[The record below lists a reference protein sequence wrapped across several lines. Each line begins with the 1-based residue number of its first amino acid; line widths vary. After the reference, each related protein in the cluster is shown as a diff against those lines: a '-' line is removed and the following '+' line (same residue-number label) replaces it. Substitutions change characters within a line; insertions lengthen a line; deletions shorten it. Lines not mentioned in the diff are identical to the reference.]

1 MNVWET
7 KEGYMLAEKMAMASD
22 AIRENTP
29 TLRDQFAMNAL
40 NALLQKPMNSA
51 DETVRTAY
59 DLADKMLEI
68 RKEKK

>member
-7 KEGYMLAEKMAMASD
+7 REGLILAEKMAMASD

-40 NALLQKPMNSA
+40 NALLQKPINSA

-59 DLADKMLEI
+59 ALADKMLEI

>member
-7 KEGYMLAEKMAMASD
+7 KEGYVLAEKMAMASD

-40 NALLQKPMNSA
+40 NALLQKPINSA

>member
-7 KEGYMLAEKMAMASD
+7 KEGYVLAERMAMASD

-51 DETVRTAY
+51 GETVRTAY

>member
-7 KEGYMLAEKMAMASD
+7 KEGYVLAEKMAMASD

>member
-7 KEGYMLAEKMAMASD
+7 KEGYMLAERMAMASD

-40 NALLQKPMNSA
+40 NALLQKPMNST

>member
-7 KEGYMLAEKMAMASD
+7 KEGYVLAERMAMASD

-40 NALLQKPMNSA
+40 NA
-51 DETVRTAY
+51 Y

>member
-7 KEGYMLAEKMAMASD
+7 KEGYVLAERMAMASD

-51 DETVRTAY
+51 DETVRMAY

>member
-7 KEGYMLAEKMAMASD
+7 KEGYMLAERMAMASD

-68 RKEKK
+68 CKEKK

>member
-7 KEGYMLAEKMAMASD
+7 RDGLILAEKMAMASD

-40 NALLQKPMNSA
+40 NALLQKPINSA

-59 DLADKMLEI
+59 ALADKMLEI

>member
-1 MNVWET
+1 MNIWET
-7 KEGYMLAEKMAMASD
+7 RDGLILAEKMAMASD

-40 NALLQKPMNSA
+40 NALLQKPINSA

>member
-7 KEGYMLAEKMAMASD
+7 REGLILAEKMAMASD

>member
-7 KEGYMLAEKMAMASD
+7 KEGYMLAERMAMASD
-22 AIRENTP
+22 AIRGNTP

>member
-1 MNVWET
+1 MTIWET
-7 KEGYMLAEKMAMASD
+7 KDGLILAEKMAMASD

>member
-7 KEGYMLAEKMAMASD
+7 KEGLILAEKMAMASD

-29 TLRDQFAMNAL
+29 TLRDQLAMNAL

>member
-7 KEGYMLAEKMAMASD
+7 KEGYVLAERMAMASD

>member
-7 KEGYMLAEKMAMASD
+7 RDGLILAEKMAMASD

>member
-1 MNVWET
+1 MGFWET
-7 KEGYMLAEKMAMASD
+7 KGGYELAEKIAMASD
-22 AIRENTP
+22 AIVKNTP

-40 NALLQKPMNSA
+40 NALLQNPMNSA

>member
-7 KEGYMLAEKMAMASD
+7 REGLILAEKMAMASD

-59 DLADKMLEI
+59 ALADKMLEI

>member
-1 MNVWET
+1 MNIWET
-7 KEGYMLAEKMAMASD
+7 RDGLILAEKMAMASD

>member
-7 KEGYMLAEKMAMASD
+7 RDGLILAERMAMASD

>member
-7 KEGYMLAEKMAMASD
+7 RDGLILAEKMAMASD

-59 DLADKMLEI
+59 DFADKMLEI

>member
-7 KEGYMLAEKMAMASD
+7 KEGYMLAERMAMASD

>member
-7 KEGYMLAEKMAMASD
+7 KEGYVLAERMARASD

>member
-1 MNVWET
+1 MGIWET
-7 KEGYMLAEKMAMASD
+7 REGQIFIAKVEQFLSNREKE
-22 AIRENTP
+22 TP

-68 RKEKK
+68 RNEKK

>member
-7 KEGYMLAEKMAMASD
+7 REGLILAEKMAMASD

-40 NALLQKPMNSA
+40 NALLQKPINSA

>member
-7 KEGYMLAEKMAMASD
+7 REGLILAEKMEMASD

-40 NALLQKPMNSA
+40 NALLQKPINSA